1 MKKILYITKNAIM
14 FYCLIFTI
22 GTLANTILWLY
33 FGLATNP
40 DVHGRIMFSNN
51 YHCLCYSFSYNSY
64 QMFKSKR
71 KIVNNKEKV
80 FKYGKYC

>member
-40 DVHGRIMFSNN
+40 DVHGHIMIRAGL
-51 YHCLCYSFSYNSY
+51 CLVITIIVYVIVSLITAIKCLKANE
-64 QMFKSKR
+64 KS
-71 KIVNNKEKV
+71 
-80 FKYGKYC
+80 